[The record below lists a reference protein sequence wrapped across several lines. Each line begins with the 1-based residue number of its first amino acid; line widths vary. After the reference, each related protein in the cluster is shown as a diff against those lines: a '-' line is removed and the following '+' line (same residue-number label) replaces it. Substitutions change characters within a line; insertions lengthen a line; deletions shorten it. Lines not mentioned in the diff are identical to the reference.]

1 MTLDWRTF
9 PSLTS
14 LRAFEAAARSASF
27 SVAARDLNVTHA
39 AVAQQV
45 RALESDLGRELLY
58 RDGRG
63 LALTAQGARLA
74 AALAEG
80 FRTIELALAE
90 LRASDPGAP
99 LKVTMTPAFA
109 AQWLMPR
116 LGAYWSAHPEVP
128 LSLHP
133 DKRVIDLRREAI
145 DLAIRFGNGK
155 WPGLDAEFLTAAQYI
170 IVAAPELLNGRTNL
184 TKAEMSA
191 MPWVIESDWPEALQ
205 WLRSFGLRP
214 DKMNIS
220 YIPTEE
226 LALSAARLGYG
237 LHVEAEALVE
247 NDIENGTLVALGEIH
262 DDALAYYLVT
272 RPGPKRPEV
281 KSFMKWLKA
290 AV

>member
-1 MTLDWRTF
+1 MAVDWRTF
-9 PSLTS
+9 PSLTA
-14 LRAFEAAARSASF
+14 LRAFEAAARTLSF
-27 SVAARDLNVTHA
+27 SIAARELNVTHA

-45 RALESDLGRELLY
+45 RALESDLGQELVYRE
-58 RDGRG
+58 GRG
-63 LALTAQGARLA
+63 LALTAQGARLS

-80 FRTIELALAE
+80 FRTIDLALAD

-99 LKVTMTPAFA
+99 LRVTMTPAFA

-116 LGAYWSAHPEVP
+116 LWSFWAKHPDLP

-155 WPGLDAEFLTAAQYI
+155 WPGLEAEFLTAAQYI
-170 IVAAPELLNGRTNL
+170 IVAAPELLNGRSDL
-184 TKAEMSA
+184 SKEEMSV

-214 DKMNIS
+214 DQMNIT

-226 LALSAARLGYG
+226 LALSAARQGYG
-237 LHVEAEALVE
+237 LHVEAEALVA
-247 NDIENGTLVALGEIH
+247 NDIENGTLVALGEIN

-281 KSFMKWLKA
+281 KTFTKWLKA

>member
-1 MTLDWRTF
+1 MDWRTF

-14 LRAFEAAARSASF
+14 LRAFEAAARNASF
-27 SVAARDLNVTHA
+27 SVAARELNVTHA

-45 RALESDLGRELLY
+45 RALEADLGQELLY
-58 RDGRG
+58 RAGRG

-74 AALAEG
+74 AALVEG
-80 FRTIELALAE
+80 FRTIELALAD

-116 LGAYWSAHPEVP
+116 LGAFWAAHPDLP

-133 DKRVIDLRREAI
+133 DKRVIDLRREAM
-145 DLAIRFGNGK
+145 DLAIRFGNGI
-155 WPGLDAEFLTAAQYI
+155 WPGLEAEFLTAAQYI
-170 IVAAPELLNGRTNL
+170 IVAAPSLLEGRNHL

-226 LALSAARLGYG
+226 LALSAARQGYG

-247 NDIENGTLVALGEIH
+247 NDIENGTLVALGEIN

-272 RPGPKRPEV
+272 RPGPKRLEV
-281 KSFMKWLKA
+281 KTFMKWLKA